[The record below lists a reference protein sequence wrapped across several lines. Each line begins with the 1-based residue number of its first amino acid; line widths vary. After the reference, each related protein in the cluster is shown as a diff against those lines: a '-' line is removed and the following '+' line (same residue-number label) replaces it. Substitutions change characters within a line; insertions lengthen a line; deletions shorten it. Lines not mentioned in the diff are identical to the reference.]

1 MTLAETMLP
10 LLHAGEVFSD
20 TDIHQAAYSGFKVT
34 IHHQDGL
41 YMVEEL
47 RFSLSGPEQDRQPR
61 QLTADEFSAW
71 VEAQSRWL
79 RQRLASWVAY
89 RSSPD

>member
-10 LLHAGEVFSD
+10 FLQDGLTFSN

-41 YMVEEL
+41 IVVEEL
-47 RFSLSGPEQDRQPR
+47 SFSLSGPRQDKQTR
-61 QLTADEFSAW
+61 QLTADEFNAW
-71 VEAQSRWL
+71 VEAQSKWL
-79 RQRLASWVAY
+79 KQRLASWVTY